1 MSIFKIYRESDE
13 ASAINGLEEI
23 EVDETDFEILV
34 DEYVKAKVKERET
47 LWKRI
52 HEDSMYEF
60 LIRITKNEQYQLKFS
75 NKARN
80 QIEIHIKTIEDS
92 IAMIETAEEI
102 NDITTRINEM
112 LSKNTKIKEEGGT
125 EVKIKLEELRKTA
138 EESSAEI
145 VRTIIEK
152 EIKKQEL
159 MPRTE
164 DEKVVRLNKNLKKFS
179 GSEDVNDWIFDIEHD
194 MKHNNMPLNQRFT
207 AIYPF
212 LEGTAK
218 QQYKNFEK
226 TSNSWEEFKNFLI
239 KQYATKDRNT
249 DLRRK
254 LHNLKQES

>member
-102 NDITTRINEM
+102 NDIKTRIN
-112 LSKNTKIKEEGGT
+112 
-125 EVKIKLEELRKTA
+125 
-138 EESSAEI
+138 
-145 VRTIIEK
+145 
-152 EIKKQEL
+152 
-159 MPRTE
+159 
-164 DEKVVRLNKNLKKFS
+164 
-179 GSEDVNDWIFDIEHD
+179 
-194 MKHNNMPLNQRFT
+194 
-207 AIYPF
+207 
-212 LEGTAK
+212 
-218 QQYKNFEK
+218 
-226 TSNSWEEFKNFLI
+226 
-239 KQYATKDRNT
+239 
-249 DLRRK
+249 
-254 LHNLKQES
+254 

>member
-80 QIEIHIKTIEDS
+80 QIEIHIKIIEDS

-164 DEKVVRLNKNLKKFS
+164 DEKVVRLYKNLKKFS

-207 AIYPF
+207 HF
-212 LEGTAK
+212 
-218 QQYKNFEK
+218 
-226 TSNSWEEFKNFLI
+226 
-239 KQYATKDRNT
+239 
-249 DLRRK
+249 
-254 LHNLKQES
+254 